1 MTMAAFNISDSALVF
16 NTYQMYLKS
25 GFDTLKSHLQI
36 AQARNFVSGIKLV
49 RGAYIYVEPK
59 RASIIHDNKV
69 DCDNAY
75 DAAVEL
81 LLRGKQFEGN
91 EYPKPWT
98 AEVML
103 ATHNMNSV
111 EKALNIYI
119 QQDMSR
125 TSITGTQKLV
135 FAQLMGMADEITMK
149 LASRLQAM
157 GEKSG
162 LGVYKYT
169 VWGSLED
176 CLLYML
182 RRAEENQDAAARSR
196 VTAVLMLK
204 EIGTRLRFWRS

>member
-1 MTMAAFNISDSALVF
+1 MAAFNTSDSALVF

-25 GFDTLKSHLQI
+25 GFDTLKSHLRI
-36 AQARNFVSGIKLV
+36 AQARNYVSGIKLV
-49 RGAYIYVEPK
+49 RGAYIYVEPE
-59 RASIIHDNKV
+59 RASIIHENKV

-81 LLRGKQFEGN
+81 LLRGKQFEGI
-91 EYPKPWT
+91 EYPNSWK

-111 EKALNIYI
+111 DKALHMYS
-119 QQDMSR
+119 QQDVSHNA
-125 TSITGTQKLV
+125 IAGTQKLV